1 MRPLEYHHYP
11 DDGTARGVGGDD
23 TRHRSLAKDHP
34 VEHRRAFSA
43 GASWF
48 LGMMLLVAGS
58 TVAMQGA
65 VMIGLMVLIAGLATV
80 AMAAVA
86 LMAEHP

>member
-1 MRPLEYHHYP
+1 
-11 DDGTARGVGGDD
+11 
-23 TRHRSLAKDHP
+23 
-34 VEHRRAFSA
+34 
-43 GASWF
+43 
-48 LGMMLLVAGS
+48 MMLLVAGS

-86 LMAEHP
+86 LMAEHS

>member
-1 MRPLEYHHYP
+1 MTPPEYQQY
-11 DDGTARGVGGDD
+11 GTVHGVGGDD
-23 TRHRSLAKDHP
+23 SGYRSPANENSL
-34 VEHRRAFSA
+34 EHRRGFSA
-43 GASWF
+43 GATWF

-65 VMIGLMVLIAGLATV
+65 VMIGLMVLIAGLAIV

-86 LMAEHP
+86 LMAEHS